1 MIKLRR
7 LFRRIV
13 MFQAFEGD
21 GGGAAGGDV
30 VDTAAPAPAPAA
42 DSAPTPAPAE
52 GGAADAPQTMLDAMQ
67 RVWDRDDK
75 GRFAGGVK
83 EVPGAPAAAPGAPA
97 AAPAATAAPVPG
109 QQPSAPKPE
118 EDLTAMPEGL
128 GQKAQERFQKLAT
141 ANRELTE
148 RASMLDQ
155 QVSYVRDTFQQ
166 HGIRQDQFEQAVG
179 VISAMNRGDFA
190 AAQQMLGEQM
200 RQLSLLTGQP
210 VAGLD
215 ALADFP
221 DLRQRVDMLQMTEAD
236 AMELARLRKTQHV
249 MQTQRQEQER
259 EHQQSQQRQQ
269 QFQQAQNGVDAWV
282 KEMAGKDI
290 DWPAI
295 EEQLLPDI
303 GNLLK
308 GVPPQAWLGVLQAQY
323 NVLKRAAGTFSRR
336 AAPAAEPVP
345 LRPMAGGA
353 TQRVPQNMHE
363 AMWGSSPRA

>member
-1 MIKLRR
+1 ML
-7 LFRRIV
+7 
-13 MFQAFEGD
+13 QAFEGD
-21 GGGAAGGDV
+21 GGGGSSGGDV
-30 VDTAAPAPAPAA
+30 VDTVAAPASAPAVESAPAA
-42 DSAPTPAPAE
+42 APAAV
-52 GGAADAPQTMLDAMQ
+52 GGASDAPQTMLDAMQ

-83 EVPGAPAAAPGAPA
+83 EVPGGTAAAPGTPAVPA
-97 AAPAATAAPVPG
+97 AAATPGQTAAPK
-109 QQPSAPKPE
+109 A
-118 EDLTAMPEGL
+118 EDDPTAMPEGL
-128 GQKAQERFQKLAT
+128 GQKAQERFQRLAT

-148 RASMLDQ
+148 RATMLDQ

-190 AAQQMLGEQM
+190 AAQHLLGEQM

-221 DLRQRVDMLQMTEAD
+221 DLRQQVDGLQMTEQT

-259 EHQQSQQRQQ
+259 EHQQTQQRQQ
-269 QFQQAQNGVDAWV
+269 QFQTAQNGVDAWV

-323 NVLKRAAGTFSRR
+323 SVLKRAAGTFSRR